1 MKFKH
6 ITFFGKEREFTMKIK
21 TRNIVRLF
29 LQNKVLLISFN
40 SRNITYILLNN
51 GSIFLA
57 MSFK

>member
-29 LQNKVLLISFN
+29 LQNKVLLI
-40 SRNITYILLNN
+40 
-51 GSIFLA
+51 
-57 MSFK
+57 